1 MPTLI
6 HLVEDHA
13 KDKADLI
20 YALGLLFATELN
32 PRGWQMRKGTIGNG
46 QNSWRMYQYQ
56 DGSPK
61 NLVKIWYF
69 TGYDKGT
76 IVARNDYF
84 WQQATKKFEMK
95 TRLDVIRFSQ
105 YVVTH

>member
-32 PRGWQMRKGTIGNG
+32 PLGWQMLKGRCGAG
-46 QNSWRMYQYQ
+46 QNSWRMYCYQ
-56 DGSPK
+56 DRQP
-61 NLVKIWYF
+61 VKIWYL
-69 TGYDKGT
+69 TGYDKGVV
-76 IVARNDYF
+76 VARNHYF

-95 TRLDVIRFSQ
+95 TRLDAIRFSQ
-105 YVVTH
+105 YLVSH